1 MKPVRRDEI
10 VDYVTYEDMRQELRQ
25 EVMKAKTLRRV
36 HIGDHLTLLFE
47 NRMTVRY
54 QIQEMIR
61 SERIVRESDILHEI
75 NTYNELLG
83 NDGELGCTLLIEIED
98 AEMRNEKLRQW
109 WGLPE
114 KMYLLLENGTRVAAT
129 FDERQLGDG
138 RLSSVQ
144 YLKFNTN
151 GRIPVA
157 AGVDLA
163 DLAAE
168 TPLKE
173 DQKQALRD
181 DLARNSE

>member
-10 VDYVTYEDMRQELRQ
+10 VDYATYEDMRNEFRQ
-25 EVMKAKTLRRV
+25 EAMKAKTLRRI

-61 SERIVRESDILHEI
+61 SERIVRESEILHEI

-83 NDGELGCTLLIEIED
+83 NDGESGCTLLIEIED
-98 AEMRNEKLRQW
+98 AEARNEKLRQW

-114 KMYLLLENGTRVAAT
+114 KIYLALENGTRVAAT
-129 FDERQLGDG
+129 FDERQRGEG

-151 GRIPVA
+151 GLVPVA
-157 AGVDLA
+157 AGIDLPGLTAETRLTNEQREALRSDLA
-163 DLAAE
+163 G
-168 TPLKE
+168 
-173 DQKQALRD
+173 
-181 DLARNSE
+181 

>member
-10 VDYVTYEDMRQELRQ
+10 VDYVTYEETRHEFRR
-25 EVMKAKTLRRV
+25 EVMRAKTLRRL

-61 SERIVRESDILHEI
+61 SERIVRESEILREI

-83 NDGELGCTLLIEIED
+83 NHGELGCTLLIEIED
-98 AEMRNEKLRQW
+98 AEVRNEKLRQW
-109 WGLPE
+109 WVLPE
-114 KMYLLLENGTRVAAT
+114 KMYLLVENGTRVAAT
-129 FDERQLGDG
+129 FDERQRGDG

-151 GRIPVA
+151 GLVPVA
-157 AGVDLA
+157 AGVDLPDLTAEARLTKEQREALRA
-163 DLAAE
+163 DLG
-168 TPLKE
+168 
-173 DQKQALRD
+173 
-181 DLARNSE
+181 